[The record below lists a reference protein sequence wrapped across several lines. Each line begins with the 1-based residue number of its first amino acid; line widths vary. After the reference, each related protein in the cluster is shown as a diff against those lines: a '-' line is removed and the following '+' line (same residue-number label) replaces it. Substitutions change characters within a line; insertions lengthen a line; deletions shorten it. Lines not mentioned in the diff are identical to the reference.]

1 VKPFF
6 IENKA
11 LPGIGIARSA
21 PLFIAILGIAALLV
35 YVLWPEDAAQSPPP
49 QTKASGWQQTGVAN
63 PFGNG
68 AQTGAPSLEPSKE
81 SPAALLSLAN
91 TSLAGTQPDGDWG
104 VDAQGQLKASRAL
117 RQRFDY
123 YLSLIGE
130 MPLADIQAL
139 VLQAAKQ
146 SLKEPALG
154 QVMALWDRYVQLQKH
169 AWKHAIDLRQ
179 SATWSAALTERQIV
193 RRQMLG
199 ADVAQAFYA
208 DEERELQEMLARLNS
223 GQGSAVVSTEP
234 TQSVLHPQAS
244 QREAEVNAQWQQW
257 DRRIA
262 AARQQIQAI
271 TQAPELSAPQRQQAI
286 EQYISGQFQGTELI
300 RARSLLGV

>member
-1 VKPFF
+1 VKP
-6 IENKA
+6 ISQENRPI
-11 LPGIGIARSA
+11 PGINIARSA
-21 PLFIAILGIAALLV
+21 PLLIAVTGISVLLA
-35 YVLWPEDAAQSPPP
+35 YLLWPADEAQSPRP
-49 QTKASGWQQTGVAN
+49 QTEAIGWQQGGVAN
-63 PFGNG
+63 PFGKG
-68 AQTGAPSLEPSKE
+68 AQVAAQQTQALAA
-81 SPAALLSLAN
+81 SPAATPSLAN

-130 MPLADIQAL
+130 MPLADMHAL

-154 QVMALWDRYVQLQKH
+154 QVMGLWDRYVQLQKYS
-169 AWKHAIDLRQ
+169 WKHTVDLRQ
-179 SATWSAALTERQIV
+179 STSWSAALSERQIV

-208 DEERELQEMLARLNS
+208 DEERELQDMVARLNS
-223 GQGSAVVSTEP
+223 GQGLGVSSTEP
-234 TQSVLHPQAS
+234 TQSIVHPQAS
-244 QREAEVNAQWQQW
+244 QREAEVQAQWQQW
-257 DRRIA
+257 DQRIA

-271 TQAPELSAPQRQQAI
+271 AQAPELSAPQRQQSI
-286 EQYISGQFQGTELI
+286 EQYLSGQFQGTELI
-300 RARSLLGV
+300 RARSLLGM

>member
-1 VKPFF
+1 VKPFSQ
-6 IENKA
+6 ENRSI
-11 LPGIGIARSA
+11 PGIDIARNA
-21 PLFIAILGIAALLV
+21 PLFIAIVGVGALLA
-35 YVLWPEDAAQSPPP
+35 YLLWPADAAQSPRP
-49 QTKASGWQQTGVAN
+49 QAEAAGWQQAGVAN

-68 AQTGAPSLEPSKE
+68 AQVAAQPNQALAA
-81 SPAALLSLAN
+81 SPAAPPSMAN

-130 MPLADIQAL
+130 MPLADIHAL

-154 QVMALWDRYVQLQKH
+154 QVMALWDRYVLLQKH
-169 AWKHAIDLRQ
+169 AWKHAVDLRQ
-179 SATWSAALTERQIV
+179 SASWSAALTERQIV

-208 DEERELQEMLARLNS
+208 DEERELQDMLARLNS
-223 GQGSAVVSTEP
+223 GQGSAVSSTEP
-234 TQSVLHPQAS
+234 TQSILHPQAI
-244 QREAEVNAQWQQW
+244 QREAELQAQWAQW
-257 DRRIA
+257 DQRIA
-262 AARQQIQAI
+262 TARQQIQAI
-271 TQAPELSAPQRQQAI
+271 TQAPELSALQRQQSI
-286 EQYISGQFQGTELI
+286 EQYLSGQFQGAELI
-300 RARSLLGV
+300 RARALLGV